1 MRAPHLASL
10 LLTGVLSS
18 TRADAGAAGA
28 RDVGGAEDW
37 FASVYT
43 ARGQEV
49 RADARVF
56 TLFALLNRAGY
67 DTGPVERQHPVP
79 TYRHVPA
86 RTRVRETLETAP
98 PPVLDDARAFFA
110 AHPEP
115 IEVYLA
121 RVLGGSSAAGAARRL
136 DGLERLLERAERE
149 WPLAD
154 LRARTLT
161 AYRTEQRAWLPL
173 LDAPFQQA
181 TRLLGLPEGE
191 PAPTLVVNLLEAEG
205 SIRPVDTGRGW
216 VVVVGPATRAPDVEP
231 LVRELS
237 RGVLGARL
245 AGRLGPRWSG
255 GASLLKDARARGAS
269 EGTVDDYAVA
279 LLSRALAL
287 TATNAPAG
295 AYEVAGREGYFGLK
309 QLARSFEGSRPV
321 DAWALDGLARVI
333 SDPAQRK

>member
-10 LLTGVLSS
+10 LLTGVLAS
-18 TRADAGAAGA
+18 THAEAGTPGTG
-28 RDVGGAEDW
+28 DVGGAEDW

-43 ARGQEV
+43 PRGQEV

-67 DTGPVERQHPVP
+67 DAGPVERPHPIP
-79 TYRHVPA
+79 IHRHGPA
-86 RTRVRETLETAP
+86 RAHVREALEDAP
-98 PPVLDDARAFFA
+98 RGVLDEARAYFA

-136 DGLERLLERAERE
+136 DGLEALLERAERE
-149 WPLAD
+149 WPLAA

-161 AYRTEQRAWLPL
+161 TYRAEQRAWLPR
-173 LDAPFQQA
+173 LDTPFQQA
-181 TRLLGLPEGE
+181 ARLLGLPEGE
-191 PAPTLVVNLLEAEG
+191 PAPTVVVNLLEAEG

-216 VVVVGPATRAPDVEP
+216 VIVVGPATRVPEVEP
-231 LVRELS
+231 LVRALS

-245 AGRLGPRWSG
+245 AGRLGPRWPG
-255 GASLLKDARARGAS
+255 GAAVLKEARARGAG
-269 EGTVDDYAVA
+269 EGTVDEYGVA

-287 TATNAPAG
+287 TATGAPAG
-295 AYEVAGREGYFGLK
+295 AYEAAGREGYFGLK
-309 QLARSFEGSRPV
+309 HLARSFEDSRPV
-321 DAWALDGLARVI
+321 DAWALDGLARVV
-333 SDPAQRK
+333 SDPALRK